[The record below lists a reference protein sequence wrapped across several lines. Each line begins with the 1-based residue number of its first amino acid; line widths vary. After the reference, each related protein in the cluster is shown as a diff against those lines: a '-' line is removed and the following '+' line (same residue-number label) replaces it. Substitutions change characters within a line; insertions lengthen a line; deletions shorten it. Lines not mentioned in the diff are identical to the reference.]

1 MKNEHFVMLPLPA
14 GHFHSTACQTP
25 LSFSTTKSC
34 EVDGESVNA
43 LPQPKARDDKENISK
58 RLQTKTTSM
67 KDIQAARNEI
77 LRWRTARL
85 QEINESEYEDHT
97 KLLQKEMIH
106 HRELKLLQKVDA
118 MEKEYALGTRKRK
131 IDSHLQKL
139 SCDQVWQLQSGPC
152 LIESQT
158 TIYRQKLAKMYQSLE
173 DYRSQKARQRIVVLN
188 DAELLLT
195 TINGSQDVVDLL
207 KRERDMLERNMS
219 KCLSGLR
226 ERMLNL
232 CLRIVEQET
241 GKISQNL

>member
-1 MKNEHFVMLPLPA
+1 MKNEHFVMLPHPA
-14 GHFHSTACQTP
+14 DHFQSTACQTP
-25 LSFSTTKSC
+25 LSFSTTKGC
-34 EVDGESVNA
+34 EMDGESVNT
-43 LPQPKARDDKENISK
+43 LPQPNAKDDKENISK

-67 KDIQAARNEI
+67 KDIIAARNEI
-77 LRWRTARL
+77 LRWRTAKL

-131 IDSHLQKL
+131 IDSHLQNL

-173 DYRSQKARQRIVVLN
+173 DYRSQKGEKSTTLIDEGRLIC
-188 DAELLLT
+188 LL
-195 TINGSQDVVDLL
+195 IIEIFSSAKDCSSQ
-207 KRERDMLERNMS
+207 
-219 KCLSGLR
+219 
-226 ERMLNL
+226 
-232 CLRIVEQET
+232 
-241 GKISQNL
+241 